1 MATLDL
7 HEQEQVDAIKNWWAE
22 NGKWVLTAVIAA
34 VLGYAGIQFWK
45 NYQIKQSEGASKLYV
60 EVEKQLGSG
69 DVKRLNDAVAALVD
83 QFGRS
88 AFAPRA
94 QLLAA
99 QANLKLQDFSR
110 AKTQLQWVVDHA
122 NESGLQATATLKLA
136 SVLLDEKNY
145 DAALKLL
152 NGGTAESFKGL
163 YADLKGDI
171 LFAQGKL
178 PEAKVAYQSALALI
192 DAKSNYH
199 NLVQLKLD
207 GLGVGK

>member
-7 HEQEQVDAIKNWWAE
+7 QEQEQVDAIKNWWAE
-22 NGKWVLTAVIAA
+22 NGKWVLAALIVA
-34 VLGYAGIQFWK
+34 VLGYVGIQFWK
-45 NYQIKQSEGASKLYV
+45 SYQVKQSEGASKLYS

-69 DVKRLNDAVAALVD
+69 DPKRLNDAVAALVD

-99 QANLKLQDFSR
+99 QTNLQLQDVAR

-122 NESGLQATATLKLA
+122 NESGLQATASLKLA
-136 SVLLDEKNY
+136 SILLDEKNY
-145 DAALKLL
+145 EAALRLL
-152 NGGTAESFKGL
+152 NGVPAEAFKGL
-163 YADLKGDI
+163 FADLKGDV

-178 PEAKVAYQSALALI
+178 PEAKAAYQQALALI
-192 DAKSNYH
+192 DAKSNYR

-207 GLGVGK
+207 SLGVGK